1 MSYFRPRNLLLVLAL
16 ILAAVLTIV
25 IVLRYQPASQL
36 ETIVKA
42 LPKGVDIA
50 LQDIDYTHMEQGQAR
65 WRLIARQVEHQAAT
79 KTLVVSAPRLNFFD
93 EKGDISGSLQA
104 GGGLVTDDY
113 RKVILHDEVVL
124 NNAPDYTVHAARLV
138 YDQDQQTITTEG
150 FVRLEAGG
158 MHLEGQGMTLFIQ
171 DQRLIFDGQVKARFS
186 APAKG

>member
-79 KTLVVSAPRLNFFD
+79 KS
-93 EKGDISGSLQA
+93 SLQA